1 MKKSE
6 PAAAK
11 GAGTLVQVCAA
22 VASGEQV
29 YIITDRDTRAAA
41 ELVARAAAE
50 VSSKVDLEIV
60 PDLKIHGAE
69 PDPAVAEKMA
79 AADVIFC
86 LTRLSMAHTQAR
98 KKATDRGARFLSLPD
113 YSLDLLASPSLTV
126 DFGALVPL
134 AERLGRRLDSARRAA
149 IKTEAGTDLV
159 LDLEGRTANRC
170 PGLCREAG
178 ALASPPDAEVNIA
191 PLEGSAQGTI
201 IVDGSIPCPELG
213 LLSRPVKL
221 SLAHGAVA
229 ALDGD
234 SRAIRVLERLFREA
248 GDKARVLGEFGLGLN
263 PRARLSGR
271 MLEDEGCA
279 GTVHF
284 GFGSN
289 ATIGGKNAVS
299 FHLDFVVKQPT
310 VRLDEEMILERG
322 LIL

>member
-1 MKKSE
+1 MRKSE
-6 PAAAK
+6 PAAAQ
-11 GAGTLVQVCAA
+11 GAETLVKICAA
-22 VASGEQV
+22 VAPDERV
-29 YIITDRDTRAAA
+29 YIITDRGARAAA
-41 ELVARAAAE
+41 ELVARAASE
-50 VSSKVDLEIV
+50 VSASVELEIV
-60 PDLKIHGAE
+60 PDLKMHGAE
-69 PDPAVAEKMA
+69 PAAAAAEKMSA
-79 AADVIFC
+79 AHVIFC

-113 YSLDLLASPSLTV
+113 YSLELLAGPSLTA
-126 DFGALVPL
+126 DFGALAPL
-134 AERLGRRLDSARRAA
+134 AERLGRRLDLASRAV

-159 LDLEGRTANRC
+159 LDLTGRTANRC
-170 PGLCREAG
+170 PGLCRQPG

-191 PLEGSAQGTI
+191 PLEGSAQGVI

-213 LLSRPVKL
+213 LLTRPVKL
-221 SLAHGAVA
+221 TVTNGAVA

-234 SRAIRVLERLFREA
+234 PAEIHVLERLFHEA

-263 PRARLSGR
+263 PKARLSGK

-289 ATIGGKNAVS
+289 ATIGGENAVS

-310 VRLDEEMILERG
+310 VWLDEEMILEGGR
-322 LIL
+322 IL

>member
-1 MKKSE
+1 MRKSE
-6 PAAAK
+6 PPAAK
-11 GAGTLVQVCAA
+11 GAGTLVKVCAA
-22 VASGEQV
+22 VTSGERV

-69 PDPAVAEKMA
+69 PAAAVAEKMA

-159 LDLEGRTANRC
+159 LDLDGRTANRC
-170 PGLCREAG
+170 PGLGRDAG

-191 PLEGSAQGTI
+191 PLEGSSQGTI

-213 LLSRPVKL
+213 LLTEPVRL
-221 SLAHGAVA
+221 TVIQGAVA

-234 SRAIRVLERLFREA
+234 SREIRVLERLFREA

-263 PRARLSGR
+263 PKARLSGR

-299 FHLDFVVKQPT
+299 FHLDFVIKQPT
-310 VRLDEEMILERG
+310 VWLDEEMILERG